1 MKLKLCK
8 GGSRNVASDYDE
20 LRRSDA
26 TWCGDGRA
34 TAGCVPQMNLNIQSV
49 LTALAPILF
58 AAVGYLI
65 TSLNELESRIQK
77 TEGYLML
84 LVTPQGEIVAS
95 PANSIERQKMREDFM
110 RIIHDMQVRIK
121 LLEAGK

>member
-1 MKLKLCK
+1 M
-8 GGSRNVASDYDE
+8 S
-20 LRRSDA
+20 
-26 TWCGDGRA
+26 
-34 TAGCVPQMNLNIQSV
+34 LNIQSIV
-49 LTALAPILF
+49 SALAPILF

-65 TSLNELESRIQK
+65 VSLNELENRLQK

-95 PANSIERQKMREDFM
+95 PANSIARQQMREDFM
-110 RIIHDMQVRIK
+110 HIIHDLQVRIK

>member
-1 MKLKLCK
+1 
-8 GGSRNVASDYDE
+8 
-20 LRRSDA
+20 
-26 TWCGDGRA
+26 
-34 TAGCVPQMNLNIQSV
+34 MNLNIQSV
-49 LTALAPILF
+49 LTAMAPILF

-95 PANSIERQKMREDFM
+95 PANSIERQKLREEFM
-110 RIIHDMQVRIK
+110 HIIHDMQVRIK

>member
-1 MKLKLCK
+1 M
-8 GGSRNVASDYDE
+8 SF
-20 LRRSDA
+20 
-26 TWCGDGRA
+26 
-34 TAGCVPQMNLNIQSV
+34 NIQSI
-49 LTALAPILF
+49 LSAIAPILF

-65 TSLNELESRIQK
+65 VSLNELENRIQK

-95 PANSIERQKMREDFM
+95 PANSIARQQMREDFM
-110 RIIHDMQVRIK
+110 HIIHDLQVRIK

>member
-1 MKLKLCK
+1 M
-8 GGSRNVASDYDE
+8 SFNV
-20 LRRSDA
+20 
-26 TWCGDGRA
+26 
-34 TAGCVPQMNLNIQSV
+34 QSI

-77 TEGYLML
+77 AEGYLML

-95 PANSIERQKMREDFM
+95 PANSIERQKLREEFM
-110 RIIHDMQVRIK
+110 VHIHDHEVRLK
-121 LLEAGK
+121 LMEARK

>member
-1 MKLKLCK
+1 
-8 GGSRNVASDYDE
+8 
-20 LRRSDA
+20 
-26 TWCGDGRA
+26 
-34 TAGCVPQMNLNIQSV
+34 MNFNIQSV

-65 TSLNELESRIQK
+65 TSLNELESRLQK

-95 PANSIERQKMREDFM
+95 PANSIARQQMREDFM
-110 RIIHDMQVRIK
+110 HIIHDLQVRIK
-121 LLEAGK
+121 LLEADKK